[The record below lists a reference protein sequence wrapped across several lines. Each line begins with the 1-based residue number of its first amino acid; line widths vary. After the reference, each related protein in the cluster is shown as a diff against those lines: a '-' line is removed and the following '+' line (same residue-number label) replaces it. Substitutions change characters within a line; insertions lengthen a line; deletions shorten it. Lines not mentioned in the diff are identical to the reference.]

1 MKELYLAGKIAE
13 LLAAF
18 EGMKGVE
25 EVVAGRA
32 KASGELEV
40 KCVRVQYNPKR
51 TDICELLKKYFN
63 EGVNPYIIAEDPLEQ
78 AAVIYKAAEDV
89 PQIEYYARF
98 MQNRGAEP
106 GAALGNMIL
115 NDTMPEEN
123 ELRRVQINYGRL
135 QEFLQIKLPV
145 ILLYTAWTTVTV
157 YINAVCFL
165 KSIQAR
171 MRHMSLMT
179 G

>member
-40 KCVRVQYNPKR
+40 KCVRVQYNPKK

-135 QEFLQIKLPV
+135 QEFLADETRCYFV
-145 ILLYTAWTTVTV
+145 ICGLDNRDCVYKCCLL
-157 YINAVCFL
+157 L
-165 KSIQAR
+165 KIYPSKDAA
-171 MRHMSLMT
+171 HVP
-179 G
+179 

>member
-40 KCVRVQYNPKR
+40 KCVRVQYNPKK

-78 AAVIYKAAEDV
+78 AAVIYNDRNNR
-89 PQIEYYARF
+89 QI
-98 MQNRGAEP
+98 QS
-106 GAALGNMIL
+106 GN
-115 NDTMPEEN
+115 
-123 ELRRVQINYGRL
+123 G
-135 QEFLQIKLPV
+135 V
-145 ILLYTAWTTVTV
+145 ILVASHLDTAITSHMHYSALAATGT
-157 YINAVCFL
+157 ISHLGTHSSRQAKAHST
-165 KSIQAR
+165 KSPR
-171 MRHMSLMT
+171 GKPCSRLSHL
-179 G
+179 

>member
-1 MKELYLAGKIAE
+1 MKELYLAGKITE

-40 KCVRVQYNPKR
+40 KCVRVQYNPKK

-63 EGVNPYIIAEDPLEQ
+63 EGVNPYIIAENPLEQ

-135 QEFLQIKLPV
+135 QEFL
-145 ILLYTAWTTVTV
+145 AD
-157 YINAVCFL
+157 
-165 KSIQAR
+165 
-171 MRHMSLMT
+171 
-179 G
+179 

>member
-1 MKELYLAGKIAE
+1 MKELYLAGKISE

-25 EVVAGRA
+25 TVTAGVV
-32 KASGELEV
+32 KATGELQL
-40 KCVRVQYNPKR
+40 KGVRVQYNPKK
-51 TDICELLKKYFN
+51 TDICELLKKYFD
-63 EGVNPYIIAEDPLEQ
+63 EGVNAYIQPEDPEEQ

-106 GAALGNMIL
+106 GAALGNLIV

-123 ELRRVQINYGRL
+123 ELRRVQVSYGRL
-135 QEFLQIKLPV
+135 VGF
-145 ILLYTAWTTVTV
+145 TA
-157 YINAVCFL
+157 
-165 KSIQAR
+165 Q
-171 MRHMSLMT
+171 
-179 G
+179 

>member
-40 KCVRVQYNPKR
+40 KCVRVQYNPKK

-115 NDTMPEEN
+115 NDTPCSSSSPPTLILTSW
-123 ELRRVQINYGRL
+123 LRSRRS
-135 QEFLQIKLPV
+135 K
-145 ILLYTAWTTVTV
+145 
-157 YINAVCFL
+157 
-165 KSIQAR
+165 R
-171 MRHMSLMT
+171 MFTSSLIT
-179 G
+179 RREP

>member
-40 KCVRVQYNPKR
+40 KCVRVQYNPKK

-89 PQIEYYARF
+89 PQ
-98 MQNRGAEP
+98 NRGAEP

-135 QEFLQIKLPV
+135 QEFL
-145 ILLYTAWTTVTV
+145 AD
-157 YINAVCFL
+157 
-165 KSIQAR
+165 
-171 MRHMSLMT
+171 
-179 G
+179 

>member
-1 MKELYLAGKIAE
+1 
-13 LLAAF
+13 
-18 EGMKGVE
+18 MKGVE

-40 KCVRVQYNPKR
+40 KCVRVQYNPKK

-78 AAVIYKAAEDV
+78 AAVIYKPAEDV

-135 QEFLQIKLPV
+135 QEFL
-145 ILLYTAWTTVTV
+145 AD
-157 YINAVCFL
+157 
-165 KSIQAR
+165 
-171 MRHMSLMT
+171 
-179 G
+179 

>member
-40 KCVRVQYNPKR
+40 KCVRVQYNPKK

-63 EGVNPYIIAEDPLEQ
+63 EGVTLYH
-78 AAVIYKAAEDV
+78 
-89 PQIEYYARF
+89 
-98 MQNRGAEP
+98 
-106 GAALGNMIL
+106 
-115 NDTMPEEN
+115 
-123 ELRRVQINYGRL
+123 RRRSFGTGCCYL
-135 QEFLQIKLPV
+135 QGCRRCS
-145 ILLYTAWTTVTV
+145 AD
-157 YINAVCFL
+157 
-165 KSIQAR
+165 
-171 MRHMSLMT
+171 
-179 G
+179 

>member
-40 KCVRVQYNPKR
+40 KCVRVQYNPKK

-98 MQNRGAEP
+98 MKKTSCAES
-106 GAALGNMIL
+106 
-115 NDTMPEEN
+115 
-123 ELRRVQINYGRL
+123 RL
-135 QEFLQIKLPV
+135 ITDVCRSSWQIKLPV

-171 MRHMSLMT
+171 MRHMSPDDRVRAV